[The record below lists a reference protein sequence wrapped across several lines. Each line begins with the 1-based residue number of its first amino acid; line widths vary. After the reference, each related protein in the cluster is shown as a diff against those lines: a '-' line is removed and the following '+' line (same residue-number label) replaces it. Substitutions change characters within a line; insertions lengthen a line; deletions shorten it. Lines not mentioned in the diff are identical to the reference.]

1 MSDFP
6 ALMGSGGRAGGQRL
20 RGGEEVMPAAPTG
33 FKRGGSMSNAID
45 LPPEWYLLEV
55 ARRALREAPPFVP
68 GPDPVVEAMREA
80 EALRNAGRL
89 N

>member
-1 MSDFP
+1 
-6 ALMGSGGRAGGQRL
+6 
-20 RGGEEVMPAAPTG
+20 
-33 FKRGGSMSNAID
+33 MSNAID